1 MYKTRSDCDDGGM
14 VVASAYAAQWRISLL
29 GGVRITDASG
39 AQVDPGPAKCQEL
52 LAALALEPQ
61 VAITVGRL
69 VGLLWGES
77 PPRTAEKTLQTYV
90 ARLRKAL
97 GSEAIVR
104 TGSAYRLDVD
114 PASIDTSRFR
124 SALKRGEIDV
134 ALQEWTGEP
143 LAGVDADGLRPL
155 LDGLFEEWLDAVE
168 VDLEQAVEADPGA
181 STGRLTELV
190 AAHPFREGLWALLM
204 TALYRTGRQA
214 EALGAYR
221 RARTTLVDELGVE
234 PSPRLRELEQ
244 LILGQDDQLTA
255 GVEPRHG
262 RRADRPVPTGTIT
275 FGFVELDDAA
285 ALWSEYPTHA
295 ADVISTFE
303 EIAKT
308 LAADHRGLVFAGGA
322 ETLGVAFDR
331 AADAASWSIALHR
344 TLSAHEW
351 PHGTPSGARVGV
363 HTGDADERNGSYYG
377 PAVTLANRIAALGHP
392 GQTIATSVA
401 ATLSALT
408 EQSELGTFA
417 LEGVR
422 DKHALHQIGSGSFP
436 PLRIATQRHDELPR
450 PANRLIGRDGLVS
463 TVTAALADAPIV
475 TLVGPGGIGKT
486 RLALEVARR
495 DHNVSLD
502 GVWFVG
508 LAEVAEAK
516 DVARALADALGVNES
531 SEQSVHAAIVSV
543 LRGRTVL
550 IILDNCEH
558 VVDGVNELLLTVV
571 ERCPHLTVL
580 ATSRE
585 GLGVPAEQLIAVGP
599 LDIGDASAE
608 MFVERALASDHT
620 FDRETHRD
628 TIDAVC
634 RRLDGVPLAIE
645 LAAARVRSLTPAD
658 LLARL
663 DNNFRLLTGA
673 RRGTIE
679 RHRTLRATIQWSYDL
694 LSEQEQRLFRRLA
707 VFSGPFDLLAVERV
721 VPDEQLPV
729 GEVSAL
735 VGDLVDQSV
744 CTVESGTSGRRFRLL
759 EPMRQFA
766 LDELALDGSDNEL
779 RLRHAVYVRG
789 QIVRIRHLL
798 AGSREIDGA
807 AELTELWPNLRG
819 ALDWAIDQ
827 NDLSLATD
835 LVWPIVTQGFLR
847 RGLGELRDWIERIME
862 IAGPDD
868 EEAIADGLLWTAL
881 YYLMS
886 EDRSDFHH
894 LIDRFGEP
902 DLIFARFARLVMDG
916 DESAVV
922 NAAPEAIAEARRRDD
937 TMLADLFAVLVA
949 GKLISCGHFDE
960 AESRATGIVDRV
972 EGTMA
977 PTILNWLEYIIATA
991 RAIRGDAAGADA
1003 IYDRIASMPLPP
1015 RTNSPNEILAARRAF
1030 RTGDH
1035 QSAYAILRSHIDEL
1049 LVVDNLNGA
1058 GVVGLEF
1065 VNMMVGTE
1073 HLAEAA
1079 FVLGYFETSGVL
1091 DVDGD
1096 GFKVL
1101 LVEPGMIV
1109 GANPGAAQLR
1119 AEVAARHL
1127 TPRDALKY
1135 MADTLDGFLKT

>member
-1 MYKTRSDCDDGGM
+1 MID
-14 VVASAYAAQWRISLL
+14 ASAPTAQWRISLL

-90 ARLRKAL
+90 ARLRKAI

-114 PASIDTSRFR
+114 PASIDTFRFR
-124 SALKRGEIDV
+124 SALKRGDIEV
-134 ALQEWTGEP
+134 ALQEWAGEP

-155 LDGLFEEWLDAVE
+155 FDGLVEEWLDAVE
-168 VDLEQAVEADPGA
+168 AALEQAVEADPGA
-181 STGRLTELV
+181 ATGRLTELV

-221 RARTTLVDELGVE
+221 RARAALVDELGVE
-234 PSPRLRELEQ
+234 PGPRLRELEQ
-244 LILGQDDQLTA
+244 LILGQDEQLVA

-262 RRADRPVPTGTIT
+262 RRADGPVPTGTIT

-285 ALWSEYPTHA
+285 ALWSEHPDHA

-308 LAADHRGLVFAGGA
+308 VAGDHRGLVFAGGA
-322 ETLGVAFDR
+322 ETIGVAFDR
-331 AADAASWSIALHR
+331 AADAAGWSIALHR
-344 TLSAHEW
+344 SLSAHEW
-351 PHGTPSGARVGV
+351 PDRAPIDVRVGL

-377 PAVTLANRIAALGHP
+377 PAVTMAKRVAALGHP

-401 ATLSALT
+401 ATLCGLT

-422 DKHALHQIGSGSFP
+422 AEHSLHQIGSGSFP

-463 TVTAALADAPIV
+463 TVSAALADAPIV

-495 DHNVSLD
+495 DRNVSLD
-502 GVWFVG
+502 GVWFVS
-508 LAEVAEAK
+508 LAEVAESK
-516 DVARALADALGVNES
+516 DVARAVADALGVHES
-531 SEQSVHAAIVSV
+531 SEQSVLDAIVGA
-543 LRGRTVL
+543 LRNRTGL

-558 VVDGVNELLLTVV
+558 VVDGTNQLLLTLV

-585 GLGVPAEQLIAVGP
+585 GLGVPAEQLIVVGP
-599 LDIGDASAE
+599 LDICDASVE
-608 MFVERALASDHT
+608 LFVQRALVSDHT
-620 FDRETHRD
+620 FDGELHRN
-628 TIDAVC
+628 TINAVC

-663 DNNFRLLTGA
+663 DDSFSLLTGP

-707 VFSGPFDLLAVERV
+707 VFSGPFDLIAAERV
-721 VPDEQLPV
+721 VPDEHLPAGDV
-729 GEVSAL
+729 TAL
-735 VGDLVDQSV
+735 IGDLVDQSM
-744 CTVESGTSGRRFRLL
+744 CTVESGTAGRRFRLL

-766 LDELALDGSDNEL
+766 LDELALDESDRDL
-779 RLRHAVYVRG
+779 RRRHADHVCD
-789 QIVRIRHLL
+789 QIVRIRRLL
-798 AGSREIDGA
+798 AGPREIDGV
-807 AELTELWPNLRG
+807 AELTEIWPNLRS
-819 ALDWAIDQ
+819 AVDWAIDR

-835 LVWPIVTQGFLR
+835 LVGPIVSQGFLR

-868 EEAIADGLLWTAL
+868 EDAIADGLLWTATF
-881 YYLMS
+881 YLMTES
-886 EDRSDFHH
+886 RSDFDR

-902 DLIFARFARLVMDG
+902 DLILARFARLVMDR
-916 DESAVV
+916 DEFAVV
-922 NAAPEAIAEARRRDD
+922 VAAPEAIAEARRRGD
-937 TMLADLFAVLVA
+937 TLLAHLLEVFVA
-949 GKLISCGHFDE
+949 GNLISSGRLDE
-960 AESRATGIVDRV
+960 AESYANGVVQRV
-972 EGTMA
+972 EGTMP
-977 PTILNWLEYIIATA
+977 PTFLNWLQYIIATV

-1015 RTNSPNEILAARRAF
+1015 RTNSPNETLAARRAF

-1035 QSAYAILRSHIDEL
+1035 QSAYAILANYIDEL
-1049 LVVDNLNGA
+1049 LVVGNLSGA

-1073 HLAEAA
+1073 QLAEAA
-1079 FVLGYFETSGVL
+1079 FMLGYYESNGVL

-1101 LVEPGMIV
+1101 LVSPGMLV
-1109 GANPGAAQLR
+1109 DADPRASQLR
-1119 AEVAARHL
+1119 SEAAARQL
-1127 TPRDALKY
+1127 TPRDALEY
-1135 MADTLDGFLKT
+1135 MADTLDRLTKV